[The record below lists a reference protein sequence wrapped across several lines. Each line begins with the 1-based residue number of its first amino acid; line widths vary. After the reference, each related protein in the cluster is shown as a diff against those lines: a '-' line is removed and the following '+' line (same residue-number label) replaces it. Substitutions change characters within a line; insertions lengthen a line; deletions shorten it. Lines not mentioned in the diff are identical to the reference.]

1 MPKIKFENKVFRG
14 QSIEMIERALVIID
28 DFKAQGFILTLRQ
41 VYYQF
46 ISRDQFPENKR
57 YKWTGS
63 KWVRDV
69 NGTKNCLPNYK
80 WLTTLVSDARLSG
93 IIDWNDIEDRVRNL
107 KVFASWESPE
117 QITEEASLAY
127 QIDLWKNQNHYLE
140 CWVEKE
146 ALIGVVSKACSKWR
160 VNHIACKGYM
170 SLSEIW
176 DAGWNRIRGKK
187 KEGKQVTVIHL
198 GDHDPSGID
207 MTRDI
212 EARMGLFARSE
223 VEILR
228 IALNMDQIEEYDP
241 PPSPAKETD
250 SRFKDYMERFGEDS
264 WELDALSPTVVVG
277 LIEKEILER
286 LDVDL
291 WNKDRDEEQ
300 DGKDILKQ
308 ISDNFSTIQDFLNPD
323 ESITE
328 GWKFE

>member
-1 MPKIKFENKVFRG
+1 MPKIKFENKSFRG
-14 QSIEMIERALVIID
+14 QSIDMIERALTIID
-28 DFKAQGFILTLRQ
+28 DFKAQGFTLTLRQ

-46 ISRDQFPENKR
+46 ISRDYFPESKR

-80 WLTTLVSDARLSG
+80 WLTTLISDARLSG

-107 KVFASWESPE
+107 KVFSSWDSPE

-127 QIDLWKNQNHYLE
+127 QIDLWKNQPYYLE

-146 ALIGVVSKACSKWR
+146 ALIGVVSKACNKWR

-176 DAGWNRIRGKK
+176 DAGWNRIREKK
-187 KEGKQVTVIHL
+187 RQGKQVTVIHL

-212 EARMGLFARSE
+212 EARMELFARSE
-223 VEILR
+223 VDILR

-250 SRFKDYMERFGEDS
+250 SRFNSYMEQFGEDS
-264 WELDALSPTVVVG
+264 WELDALRPDIMVD
-277 LIEKEILER
+277 LIEKEIIER
-286 LDVDL
+286 LDLNL
-291 WNKDRDEEQ
+291 WQKEVKEEQ
-300 DGKDILKQ
+300 NGKAILQQ
-308 ISDNFSTIQDFLNPD
+308 ISHNFSGIQSFLNP
-323 ESITE
+323 EMKE
-328 GWKFE
+328 GWVF